1 MMCGFAGILST
12 VGKLDRSLE
21 VLKLMGETLK
31 FRGPDDQQL
40 FSDNQLSFVFRR
52 LSIVDIEKGTQ
63 PIWNDNKTVFIAVNG
78 EIYNHLE
85 LKEKHFADKAF
96 QTTSDSEIVLHL
108 YLKYGE
114 KIFDELNGMFAI
126 AIWDSRNGQLILARD
141 RLGIKPLYYSKNERG
156 LIFGSEL
163 KALLVH
169 PDAPRSLNWSD
180 LVSPGL
186 QDKENTPTY
195 VDGISHFPAGCYAK
209 FCIEEKT
216 EFSIIPFWDIKDHL
230 IKKSNITIAEAKNR
244 YLSLVKDSL
253 EKRLMAD
260 VPIGLF
266 LSGGIDSSI
275 LAALAAK
282 NKKRIHCFT
291 VLESATYH
299 SGDAKNAKDLCES
312 YGLEFHPIV
321 FSLSQMLN
329 QFDLQQLEKM
339 IVMIESP
346 RFDLEWYYKS
356 ELHKAAKALV
366 PELKVVLL
374 GQGAD
379 EFTGGYS
386 KYLGSVFNTWDEYIA
401 LGVTKENRESS
412 MRSKSIPERFIEN
425 SSVRVEQPLGK
436 YKEKMLRYSYQL
448 QHFNLW
454 HEDRT
459 SSFFGMESRVPF
471 LDHRIVEL
479 LAEIP
484 TEFHQELFWNK
495 KIVRNC
501 AKEVINQYPETHP
514 KVPFFVSDQNTTV
527 EDFAIGSCKN
537 IYQEFVTKY
546 QSVGGLEFIDWE
558 NLEHLYNNSQKKNPE
573 SAKNAWELIEL
584 MCIVIF
590 SQFCLTPKKYITKE
604 AHSVSGHYP
613 QLPLADWQ
621 NLEHIF
627 SDNHKSNKHSLT
639 ASSKI
644 NISEECEILN
654 PLTEKEGTTA
664 LALLCNGKQIRRI
677 EIPDSH
683 MWIVMF
689 LDAVGSHI
697 HSPKDIDFWACKLQ
711 KSSAEILPIINDLV
725 NGGFLVKLENTKE
738 NAL

>member
-1 MMCGFAGILST
+1 MCGFAGILST
-12 VGKLDRSLE
+12 QSKLDRSLDTLE
-21 VLKLMGETLK
+21 LMGETLR
-31 FRGPDDQQL
+31 FRGPDDQQV
-40 FSDNQLSFVFRR
+40 FSDNQISFVFRR

-63 PIWNDNKTVFIAVNG
+63 PIWNKHKTVFIAVNG

-85 LKEKHFADKAF
+85 LKEKYFASETF

-114 KIFDELNGMFAI
+114 EMFDKLNGMFAI
-126 AIWDSRNGQLILARD
+126 TIWDSRNGQLILARD

-169 PDAPRSLNWSD
+169 PDSPRSLDWSD
-180 LVSPGL
+180 LHCPGL
-186 QDKENTPTY
+186 QDKENIPTY
-195 VDGISHFPAGCYAK
+195 VDGISHFPAGCYVK
-209 FCIEEKT
+209 YSLEENT
-216 EFSIIPFWDIKDHL
+216 EFKIIPFWNIKEHL
-230 IKKSNITIAEAKNR
+230 RKESSITISEAKEK

-260 VPIGLF
+260 VPVGLF

-275 LAALAAK
+275 LAALAAE
-282 NKKRIHCFT
+282 NKKKIHCFT

-299 SGDAKNAKDLCES
+299 SGDAKNAKEICEN

-321 FSLSQMLN
+321 FSLSQMLE

-366 PELKVVLL
+366 PELKVILL

-379 EFTGGYS
+379 EFSGGYS
-386 KYLGSVFNTWDEYIA
+386 KYLGSVFKNWEEYIEQ
-401 LGVTKENRESS
+401 GVTKENQESS
-412 MRSKSIPERFIEN
+412 MRAKSIPERFIEN
-425 SSVRVEQPLGK
+425 NSIRTEHTLGE

-479 LAEIP
+479 LTELP
-484 TEFHQELFWNK
+484 TDFHQELFWNK
-495 KIVRNC
+495 NIVRNC
-501 AKEVINQYPETHP
+501 GRKVIKKYPENHP
-514 KVPFFVSDQNTTV
+514 KVPFFVTSENTTV

-537 IYQEFVTKY
+537 IFQEFVIKY
-546 QSVGGLEFIDWE
+546 RGASGLEFIDWE
-558 NLEHLYNNSQKKNPE
+558 NLEHLYINSQKKNPD
-573 SAKNAWELIEL
+573 SAKYAWELIEL
-584 MCIVIF
+584 ICIAIF
-590 SQFCLTPKKYITKE
+590 SQFCLTPKEYITKDDR
-604 AHSVSGHYP
+604 SVSSHYP
-613 QLPLADWQ
+613 QLPLAEWQ

-627 SDNHKSNKHSLT
+627 SNNTKSNNQPLL
-639 ASSKI
+639 ASTRI
-644 NISEECEILN
+644 NIPEECEILN
-654 PLTEKEGTTA
+654 PLTENEGTTV

-683 MWIVMF
+683 MWIVML
-689 LDAVGSHI
+689 LDALGDHI
-697 HSPKDIDFWACKLQ
+697 QSPKDVNFWASKL
-711 KSSAEILPIINDLV
+711 KKNSAEILPIINDLV
-725 NGGFLVKLENTKE
+725 KGGFLIRLENAKE
-738 NAL
+738 YQL